1 MIKRYFVLALSLFVT
16 LPVAA
21 EDTSTDLGIY
31 LFATAIE
38 GEAQIRNVS
47 SDVDV
52 GFDDIVDNFD
62 LGYMGYIEHRRDKWS
77 FIGDLAYLKL
87 AADDSTASDK
97 ILQVEL
103 DVEFEQ
109 TVIEGFVGYRI
120 LEREYDT
127 AGLGLDLL
135 IGARYTQPWIC
146 SSGLVTPSWRPI

>member
-1 MIKRYFVLALSLFVT
+1 
-16 LPVAA
+16 
-21 EDTSTDLGIY
+21 
-31 LFATAIE
+31 
-38 GEAQIRNVS
+38 
-47 SDVDV
+47 
-52 GFDDIVDNFD
+52 
-62 LGYMGYIEHRRDKWS
+62 MGYIEHRRDKWS

-135 IGARYTQPWIC
+135 IGARYTQLEADL
-146 SSGLVTPSWRPI
+146 SAEASLLGLAASADRNLDEDWTCATTAIRRAKGLGRHLLGRRRRRIRQQFRTTHGTGVVPRRR